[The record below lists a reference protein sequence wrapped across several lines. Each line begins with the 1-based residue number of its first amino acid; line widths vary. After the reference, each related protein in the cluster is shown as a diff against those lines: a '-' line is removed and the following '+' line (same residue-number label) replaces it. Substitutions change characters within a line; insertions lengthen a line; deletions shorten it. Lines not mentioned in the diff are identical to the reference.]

1 MKKALLAFFSFCTL
15 FFTGCNSI
23 GDKDTLVARVNGEPI
38 FKEDYAFMMR
48 VGNIVPNTEAMRKA
62 SGSLFSR
69 KALYTVETTCSL
81 LHTSAS
87 MRWIA

>member
-38 FKEDYAFMMR
+38 
-48 VGNIVPNTEAMRKA
+48 
-62 SGSLFSR
+62 SR
-69 KALYTVETTCSL
+69 KTTL
-81 LHTSAS
+81 L
-87 MRWIA
+87 